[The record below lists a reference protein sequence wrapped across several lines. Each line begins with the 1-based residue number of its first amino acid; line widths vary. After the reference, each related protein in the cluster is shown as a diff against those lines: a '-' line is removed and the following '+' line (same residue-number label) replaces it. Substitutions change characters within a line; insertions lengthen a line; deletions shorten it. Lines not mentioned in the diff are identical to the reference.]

1 MTYYRNMAN
10 LTPME
15 CIEKL
20 REIETVLHKMLDRYR
35 IESVESKNMAKRYIN
50 DDQRILAKACLRRCR
65 LLDHQMISI
74 SQRISKCEEQRL
86 AIEQMQSM
94 NQQVAV
100 LRDTT
105 RTFNTFIKTHD
116 IDRIESLQDT
126 LKQAILDTCDINEVL
141 SEELTPI
148 LDEDD
153 LESELKSLMLSESI
167 NRSFPST
174 PEIGPHFPKLPGSPL
189 PKTVTNAT
197 PQKIPAAAYV
207 F

>member
-1 MTYYRNMAN
+1 
-10 LTPME
+10 
-15 CIEKL
+15 
-20 REIETVLHKMLDRYR
+20 
-35 IESVESKNMAKRYIN
+35 MAKKYVQ

-65 LLDHQMISI
+65 LLDHQMVSI

-94 NQQVAV
+94 NQQVSV

-105 RTFNTFIKTHD
+105 RTFNTFIKNHD

-141 SEELTPI
+141 SEELTPM

-174 PEIGPHFPKLPGSPL
+174 PEIHPQFPKLPGSPL
-189 PKTVTNAT
+189 AKNVSNANVKQSKMAAT
-197 PQKIPAAAYV
+197 SAVGVPQQKLPVQRKLPAAAYI